1 LRRLWA
7 LFLIFFAVIPS
18 RLVTAASADC
28 AYDPARTHLSRI
40 IAVDSTNGPLY
51 GQLVNSAEKPR
62 MRPLALLDHEIVL
75 TFDDGPVAPTTNVIL
90 DTLDQHCVKAT
101 FFPVGGMA
109 LLGSKTL
116 REVVL
121 RGHTVGSHTWSH
133 PLFIHS
139 MRFERIR
146 AEIEIGFAAV
156 SQAAGA
162 PIAPFFRFP
171 GLGDSPEAA
180 AYLAS
185 RNISMWSVDV
195 VAGDTE
201 RGATPARVTHNTI
214 TRLERLGKGIVLFHD
229 TKRITAEALD
239 GILTIL
245 ENDGYKV
252 VHIVSNTAYQPDTEV
267 LANPEILRSMAEAA
281 KAGKWT
287 GPDAGKFKDGPV
299 TIFHNEWIELNP
311 EVLAGQRPAQV
322 IFSGEPGGES
332 GQ

>member
-1 LRRLWA
+1 LRRLSA
-7 LFLIFFAVIPS
+7 LFVIFFAVIPS
-18 RLVTAASADC
+18 RQVTAASADC

-51 GQLVNSAEKPR
+51 GQLVHSADKPQ

-75 TFDDGPVAPTTNVIL
+75 TFDDGPVAATTNVIL

-139 MRFERIR
+139 MQFERIR

-252 VHIVSNTAYQPDTEV
+252 VHIVSNTAYQPDAEV
-267 LANPEILRSMAEAA
+267 LANPELLRSMAEAA
-281 KAGKWT
+281 RTGKWT
-287 GPDAGKFKDGPV
+287 GRDAGKFKDGPV
-299 TIFHNEWIELNP
+299 TIVHNEWIELNP
-311 EVLAGQRPAQV
+311 DAVAGRRPAEA
-322 IFSGEPGGES
+322 SGKK
-332 GQ
+332 

>member
-1 LRRLWA
+1 LRCLWT
-7 LFLIFFAVIPS
+7 LFTIFFAVVPS
-18 RLVTAASADC
+18 RQVTAAAADC

-40 IAVDSTNGPLY
+40 IAVDSSNGPVY
-51 GQLVNSAEKPR
+51 GKLVHAAEKPQ
-62 MRPLALLDHEIVL
+62 MRPLALFDHEIVL
-75 TFDDGPVAPTTNVIL
+75 TFDDGPGAATTDVIL
-90 DTLDQHCVKAT
+90 DTLDRHCVKAT
-101 FFPVGGMA
+101 FFPVGAIA

-116 REVVL
+116 REIAL
-121 RGHTVGSHTWSH
+121 RGHTIGSHTWSH
-133 PLFIHS
+133 PLSIHS
-139 MRFERIR
+139 MQFERVR

-156 SQAAGA
+156 SQAAGE

-185 RNISMWSVDV
+185 RNISIWSVDV
-195 VAGDTE
+195 VAGDAE
-201 RGATPARVTHNTI
+201 RGATPAGITHNTV

-252 VHIVSNTAYQPDTEV
+252 VHTVSNTAYQPDAEV
-267 LANPEILRSMAEAA
+267 LANPEILHSMAEAA
-281 KAGKWT
+281 RAGKWT

-299 TIFHNEWIELNP
+299 TIVHNEWIELIP
-311 EVLAGQRPAQV
+311 ELVAGQRPAGA
-322 IFSGEPGGES
+322 SGEK
-332 GQ
+332 